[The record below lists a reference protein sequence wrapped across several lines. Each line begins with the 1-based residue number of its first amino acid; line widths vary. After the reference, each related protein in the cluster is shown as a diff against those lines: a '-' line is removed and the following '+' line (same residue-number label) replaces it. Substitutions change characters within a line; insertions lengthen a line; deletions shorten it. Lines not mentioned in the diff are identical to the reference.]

1 MKKLFILLI
10 LATISIMSYSQDKS
24 KTLGLQDYVYE
35 YTLGASDTVS
45 NNDTLWSAELLT
57 NKIAPLLYNIKV
69 KLTKVS
75 GTPKSTVYLQG
86 KLFSDD
92 TWVNITSLTYGGTT
106 ADTTINWSNIV
117 ANTITGT
124 NTVNADSTI
133 TVNNVYAVNAKYYR
147 YLRVYND
154 ARGSVAGKYRISAIK
169 VKLWNE

>member
-1 MKKLFILLI
+1 
-10 LATISIMSYSQDKS
+10 MSYSQDKS

-106 ADTTINWSNIV
+106 ADTTIVISNTT
-117 ANTITGT
+117 ANR
-124 NTVNADSTI
+124 
-133 TVNNVYAVNAKYYR
+133 YR
-147 YLRVYND
+147 YFKILVSRT
-154 ARGSVAGKYRISAIK
+154 AGTFK
-169 VKLWNE
+169 VTDSQFKLWYE